1 MRALRVLE
9 YMCIIA
15 GAFMALASIIGSVG
29 GTLQLRSI
37 AIGWER
43 SRPVFWYYA
52 KRSGR
57 LAVRDPP
64 VAQAPRC

>member
-15 GAFMALASIIGSVG
+15 GAFVALASIIGSVG

-37 AIGWER
+37 AIGVGTLAAGVLVLRQAQRPPGR
-43 SRPVFWYYA
+43 S
-52 KRSGR
+52 
-57 LAVRDPP
+57 
-64 VAQAPRC
+64 